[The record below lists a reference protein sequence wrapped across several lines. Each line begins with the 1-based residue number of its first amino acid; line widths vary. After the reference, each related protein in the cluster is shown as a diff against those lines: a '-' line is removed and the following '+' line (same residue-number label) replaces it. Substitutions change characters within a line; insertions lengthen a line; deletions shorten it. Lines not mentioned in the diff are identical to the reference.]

1 MARQRQSRDG
11 PPAPPKSRTVSG
23 FRDAYKK
30 AVTELLILRLLR
42 DHDMYAYEM
51 QREMELR
58 SAGALT
64 FNTLY
69 LAIYRLKDLIEKSFG
84 NLKCFCL
91 FIPMECC
98 SRPWTLRRKS
108 LASGRCSVSAGVNW
122 PRKASGMS
130 RSMSIPWIK

>member
-1 MARQRQSRDG
+1 MARHKAEPS
-11 PPAPPKSRTVSG
+11 PAPPKSGTVSG

-42 DHDMYAYEM
+42 DRDMYAYEM

-69 LAIYRLKDLIEKSFG
+69 LAIYRLKDLGYIGESRKETVEGRERVYFG
-84 NLKCFCL
+84 
-91 FIPMECC
+91 ITPEG
-98 SRPWTLRRKS
+98 LRRYRELRDEYRRLS
-108 LASGRCSVSAGVNW
+108 SAVADMLPGDGETEEVE
-122 PRKASGMS
+122 
-130 RSMSIPWIK
+130 